1 MTKSRNKILNWL
13 FVGTAIL
20 CLCTIFALFSVITV
34 SADEKTIIDK
44 PAEDMTE
51 YTYNGQMQTY
61 KLPTDTRYTVE
72 NNQKVKVGTYEVT
85 VSLVDKESTMWDDGT
100 TEDLVYY
107 FTINRAKYYEKYDMT
122 GVKFESVVA
131 IEDGNTHKIEIS
143 GTLPT
148 GITVSYTQNSYK
160 EAGDYTVVASFSGGD
175 ENYTN
180 IPNKIAVLSI
190 RKASLS
196 ATLGA
201 GDDATIIITGE
212 NGINPKNDKIS
223 ISEVDLS
230 NDAGVKN
237 VLAEGEEIAASY
249 NVKLMANSI
258 TVQPDKK
265 VVVKI
270 LIPDSVGKNDIRV
283 LRLTDDGRIV
293 DMEATKDGDYAVFET
308 DLISKFIVLS
318 CKGPSLTWLWILI
331 AIVVVLAV
339 VCGIVVVMVKIG
351 KQEKANVKNVKN
363 IEEKKNN

>member
-1 MTKSRNKILNWL
+1 MTKSRNKILNWI
-13 FVGTAIL
+13 FVGAAVL
-20 CLCTIFALFSVITV
+20 CLCTIFALFSAVTV
-34 SADEKTIIDK
+34 SADEKIVIDK

-72 NNQKVKVGTYEVT
+72 NNQKVKAGTYEVI
-85 VSLVDKESTMWDDGT
+85 VSLVDKGNTIWDDGT

-122 GVKFESVVA
+122 GVKFESLVA

-160 EAGDYTVVASFSGGD
+160 DAGDYTVVASFSGGD

-196 ATLGA
+196 ATIGT
-201 GDDATIIITGE
+201 GDKSTVIITGE

-230 NDAGVKN
+230 TDAGVQN
-237 VLAEGEEIAASY
+237 SLLEGESIVTSY
-249 NVKLMANSI
+249 DVKLMANSI

-270 LIPDSVGKNDIRV
+270 LIPTSVGKDDVKI

-293 DMEATKDGDYAVFET
+293 DMEATKDGEYAVFET
-308 DLISKFIVLS
+308 ELISKFIIVA
-318 CKGPSLTWLWILI
+318 CKGPNLTWLWILI
-331 AIVVVLAV
+331 AIVVVLILV
-339 VCGIVVVMVKIG
+339 LGIIVVMIKIG
-351 KQEKANVKNVKN
+351 KQEKPNEKNEKN
-363 IEEKKNN
+363 IEKKKND